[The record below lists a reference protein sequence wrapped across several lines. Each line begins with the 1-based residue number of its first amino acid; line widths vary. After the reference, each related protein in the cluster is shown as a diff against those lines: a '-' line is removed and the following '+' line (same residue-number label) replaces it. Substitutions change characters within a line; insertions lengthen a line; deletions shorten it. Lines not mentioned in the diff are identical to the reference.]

1 MRFRGQA
8 DEKSPDLRQSFTRT
22 KHDPGLH
29 ASKTIDFIS
38 VLEGTVILY
47 LDYGKALELAQGS
60 TLVQVGA
67 RHSWRA
73 KGPEDAVVAFAIL
86 GC

>member
-1 MRFRGQA
+1 MRQ
-8 DEKSPDLRQSFTRT
+8 DP
-22 KHDPGLH
+22 PGLH

-47 LDYGKALELAQGS
+47 LDYGQALELTQGS
-60 TLVQVGA
+60 MLVQVGA
-67 RHSWRA
+67 RHSWKA
-73 KGPEDAVVAFAIL
+73 KGPGDAVVAFAIL